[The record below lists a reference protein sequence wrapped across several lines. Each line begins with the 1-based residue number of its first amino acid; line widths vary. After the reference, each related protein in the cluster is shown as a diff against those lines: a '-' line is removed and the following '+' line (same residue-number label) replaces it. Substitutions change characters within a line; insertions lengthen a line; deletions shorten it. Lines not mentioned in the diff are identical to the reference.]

1 MAQKSTQLS
10 PSLTPTLRIIF
21 HTVNHLSLYHPYIVA
36 VIVLVV
42 GELDDAVRALP
53 DVALHLVLIQL
64 HVLARPLLRD
74 GVDALRLLQGFPPN
88 LKYIFPQINSIT
100 AKVDLLC

>member
-1 MAQKSTQLS
+1 MRLS
-10 PSLTPTLRIIF
+10 IKRLSIKATNQPDGSPCIINYY
-21 HTVNHLSLYHPYIVA
+21 TYIVA

-42 GELDDAVRALP
+42 GELDDAVGALP

-88 LKYIFPQINSIT
+88 LKYIFPQINSIP